1 MIVAGNISIQ
11 FYLNVEN
18 IYLEMISVDLPFGTK
33 IPDV

>member
-18 IYLEMISVDLPFGTK
+18 IYLQMIIVDLPFETK

>member
-18 IYLEMISVDLPFGTK
+18 IYLQMINVDLRFGTK